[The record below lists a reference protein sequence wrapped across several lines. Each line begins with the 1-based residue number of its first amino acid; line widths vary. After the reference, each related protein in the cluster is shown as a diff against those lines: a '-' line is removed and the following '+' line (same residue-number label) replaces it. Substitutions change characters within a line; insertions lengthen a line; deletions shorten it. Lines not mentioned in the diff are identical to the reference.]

1 MNNYFDKQY
10 ELRFFEMNKYGVSSP
25 TTLLTLLE
33 ETASEHCISINASLY
48 DLAKID
54 IGWILISGYM
64 QVERYPIY
72 KEKITIRTWL
82 SSYTDIRGFREN
94 IIYDSNSNVIARAK
108 GQWIFFDIKRRKPI
122 PIFDDIKNKWSF
134 CECESIEHDITKK
147 IEPINLA
154 TYIHNF
160 SIKHFDTDMNKHANN
175 IKYLQ
180 WIIESIPV
188 NIEENYY
195 MYAIDGRFIGE
206 AKYGDNIIALTN
218 NGINT
223 ESYIH
228 TIKLQSNNKV
238 CATALTYWKRK

>member
-1 MNNYFDKQY
+1 MKNYFDKQY

-25 TTLLTLLE
+25 TTILTLLE
-33 ETASEHCISINASLY
+33 ETASEHCVSINTSLY
-48 DLAKID
+48 DLAKRD

-94 IIYDSNSNVIARAK
+94 IIYDENCNVIARAK
-108 GQWIFFDIKRRKPI
+108 GLWIFFDLKKRRPI
-122 PIFDDIKNKWSF
+122 PIFDDIKNKWSSEE
-134 CECESIEHDITKK
+134 CECLDHNITKK
-147 IEPINLA
+147 IEPINSA
-154 TYIHNF
+154 EFTQKF
-160 SIKHFDTDMNKHANN
+160 SVKRFDTDMNIHVNN

-180 WIIESIPV
+180 WMIESIPA

-195 MYAIDGRFIGE
+195 MHAIDGRFIGE

-218 NGINT
+218 TVDNAG
-223 ESYIH
+223 SFAH
-228 TIKLQSNNKV
+228 TIRLHSNDKV
-238 CATALTYWKRK
+238 CATALTYWKLK